1 MTPQVADERVPA
13 FDIVRDKIKEIDAT
27 VIIARVYYMF
37 ETLTYRFQLMKKD
50 KMCMVEIPK
59 VLLDAIKNNNSTAVH
74 ELSSILAVYLNGSEC
89 WAEFQDSTKV

>member
-1 MTPQVADERVPA
+1 MTPQVTEERVPA
-13 FDIVRDKIKEIDAT
+13 YDIVKEKIKDIDHT

-37 ETLTYRFQLMKKD
+37 GTHTYRFQLMKKD

-59 VLLDAIKNNNSTAVH
+59 VLLDAIKNNNSTAVR

-89 WAEFQDSTKV
+89 WAEFEDSTKV

>member
-1 MTPQVADERVPA
+1 MTPQVTEERVPA
-13 FDIVRDKIKEIDAT
+13 YDIVKEKIREIDST

-59 VLLDAIKNNNSTAVH
+59 VLLDAIKHNNSTAVH
-74 ELSSILAVYLNGSEC
+74 ELSSILAVYLNGNEC
-89 WAEFQDSTKV
+89 WTVFEDSTKV